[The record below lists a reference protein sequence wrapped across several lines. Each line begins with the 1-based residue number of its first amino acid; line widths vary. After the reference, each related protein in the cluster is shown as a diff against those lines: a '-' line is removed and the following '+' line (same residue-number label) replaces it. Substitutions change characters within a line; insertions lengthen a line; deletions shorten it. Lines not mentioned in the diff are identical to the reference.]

1 MRDAALADL
10 CKRVELVVTRGE
22 REWSISP
29 AQFEEFAFEG
39 GEGIQVL
46 PAHVAERLKGVWAH
60 DLGHD
65 IEVAPGHSIRV
76 PKVYDFAEF
85 KGFRI
90 PTHLIKLTGG
100 GPETLEPVGRA
111 LIENYQKY
119 TPFSPDMTIIDLGCG
134 IGRLAFQLLDWFKEG
149 GAYIGIDVT
158 SDSIEWCKKNI
169 TVRDQHLRFCHFD
182 AYNDVYNPFGTTETM
197 AFRLPAQDQSVDRI
211 FLSSVFTHLLEA
223 EITHYLREFRRV
235 LKPSGLVH
243 ASFFLYTPEALEG
256 SRTNQQLGWSATFD
270 HPFADGAY
278 VTHPDNPRS
287 AIAYTDE
294 AMQRMISRAQLRM
307 TRPYLKGWW
316 SGIHGD
322 QAEFGQD
329 AAILAR

>member
-158 SDSIEWCKKNI
+158 SDLSSGVKKILLCAISTCNSVTLTRI
-169 TVRDQHLRFCHFD
+169 MMSTIHLVRPRPWHFD
-182 AYNDVYNPFGTTETM
+182 CQLKTNLWIEFSCLQFSHT
-197 AFRLPAQDQSVDRI
+197 
-211 FLSSVFTHLLEA
+211 FLK
-223 EITHYLREFRRV
+223 
-235 LKPSGLVH
+235 LK
-243 ASFFLYTPEALEG
+243 
-256 SRTNQQLGWSATFD
+256 
-270 HPFADGAY
+270 
-278 VTHPDNPRS
+278 
-287 AIAYTDE
+287 
-294 AMQRMISRAQLRM
+294 
-307 TRPYLKGWW
+307 
-316 SGIHGD
+316 
-322 QAEFGQD
+322 
-329 AAILAR
+329 